1 MDDKWPPRNA
11 KDAFIEYLLRMD
23 IGETTQELDEEW
35 EAYCAFLDRMGKEA
49 TDDPPG
55 L

>member
-35 EAYCAFLDRMGKEA
+35 ASYCDTLDRMGKEA
-49 TDDPPG
+49 SNDK
-55 L
+55 